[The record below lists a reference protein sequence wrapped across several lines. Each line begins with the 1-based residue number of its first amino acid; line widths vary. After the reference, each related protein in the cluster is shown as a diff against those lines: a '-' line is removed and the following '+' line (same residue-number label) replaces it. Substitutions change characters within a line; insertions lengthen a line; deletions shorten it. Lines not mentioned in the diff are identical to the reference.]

1 MLKVRA
7 GAHIFKRPVYVET
20 DLSLSLIGELK
31 AVFNLILFATPLKV
45 LYRFSN

>member
-1 MLKVRA
+1 MLKVWP
-7 GAHIFKRPVYVET
+7 GAHIFERTVHIET
-20 DLSLSLIGELK
+20 DLSLSLLGELK